1 MSQPSPDSTN
11 STVADGDAGAAPD
24 ASDDPLDSYLPD
36 AGVDSRWW
44 YWIAAVPVYALLSML
59 FGFALVFVFFLAGIG
74 DFAGLGLVAFALF
87 FLFVGLPGLVLIV
100 LFPIATYVDA
110 KAVAEADLDWDPDP
124 VLFGLLALASVLVS
138 AFTASVILALY
149 YLYRRHQHVGT
160 P

>member
-1 MSQPSPDSTN
+1 MSAPSTDSPDST
-11 STVADGDAGAAPD
+11 ADTPDSAGV
-24 ASDDPLDSYLPD
+24 DPLDSYLPD

-59 FGFALVFVFFLAGIG
+59 FGFLLVFVFILAGVA
-74 DFAGLGLVAFALF
+74 DTAGLGLVAFALF
-87 FLFVGLPGLVLIV
+87 VVFVAVPGLVLTI

-110 KAVAEADLDWDPDP
+110 KAVAEADLAWDPDP
-124 VLFGLLALASVLVS
+124 ALFGVLALASVLVS
-138 AFTASVILALY
+138 AFTASVLLALY